1 MYMAHTSHDWSEKFP
16 TPPKLFPKKSRTVWQ
31 IFIIFHYISTFST
44 WEPVSVPPQ
53 NMNITSLLCTLT
65 SSCLTLLVG
74 VSYLYGRFVIYFSI
88 HFLSSF
94 FTLLSVII
102 NHYKIK
108 VILGYNIQGRQLVV
122 LKTNLTSS
130 KAFKTLKPRRAG
142 AQQKANSNKIMTY
155 VQ

>member
-1 MYMAHTSHDWSEKFP
+1 MEDL
-16 TPPKLFPKKSRTVWQ
+16 LFT
-31 IFIIFHYISTFST
+31 
-44 WEPVSVPPQ
+44 
-53 NMNITSLLCTLT
+53 
-65 SSCLTLLVG
+65 
-74 VSYLYGRFVIYFSI
+74 SI

-130 KAFKTLKPRRAG
+130 KALKTLKPRRAG
-142 AQQKANSNKIMTY
+142 AKQKANSNKIMTY